1 MHAVIVDVELD
12 PARFDE
18 EQAILEGRV
27 IPMFTGQDG
36 FASGRWFR
44 TPDGKRGHATVLFD
58 SEASARAARDNMPAF
73 PEDAPVKL
81 VGTEVF
87 EVIAER

>member
-1 MHAVIVDVELD
+1 MHAVVVNVELD

-18 EQAILEGRV
+18 EQGILEGRV
-27 IPMFTGQDG
+27 IPMFTSQDG

-44 TPDGKRGHATVLFD
+44 TVDGTRGHATVLFD
-58 SEASARAARDNMPAF
+58 SQSAANAARDAMPSF
-73 PEDAPVKL
+73 PADAPVKL
-81 VGTEVF
+81 LDAQVF